1 MPESIRIQCNVIKRA
16 GQFVMVS
23 VEGGFNTTFLII
35 HEPSG
40 EVQYT
45 EYCSEYIEEGWANLL
60 DNEERKHAKLG
71 N

>member
-1 MPESIRIQCNVIKRA
+1 MKESVRVQCEVIKRD

-23 VEGGFNTTFLII
+23 VEGGFDTTYMII

-45 EYCSEYIEEGWANLL
+45 EYCSEHIESDWTCLM
-60 DNEERKHAKLG
+60 EESNG
-71 N
+71 YE